1 MKGPIVTSNIC
12 FKGGTAVITGAAGGV
27 GGGLARK
34 AASLGMN
41 LVLADLD
48 AGQLDAFAATLDTEV
63 LTVSTDVTDPIAMEN
78 LAEQAWQR
86 FGRVDLLFNNAGVM
100 SAGLLWEISPENFR
114 RCFSIN
120 VLGIH
125 HGIRAFVPRMLK
137 AGCPS
142 HIVNT
147 ASLGGFVSSPMMA
160 PYNAS
165 KSAAVFLTE
174 ALYVELNMVQA
185 SIGVSVLDPG
195 PVRSGIFNAPFG
207 DGGGN
212 PAVRQFI
219 DGIHHHITGGGGI
232 TPDQSAENTFAG
244 IEAGEFWI
252 LPYREPFDTLLRQR
266 TEGILARR
274 PPRIAATES

>member
-1 MKGPIVTSNIC
+1 MNSELRI
-12 FKGGTAVITGAAGGV
+12 KGGTAVITGAAGGV

-63 LTVSTDVTDPIAMEN
+63 LTVPTDVTDPAAVEA
-78 LAEQAWQR
+78 LAERAWQR
-86 FGRVDLLFNNAGVM
+86 FGRVDLLFNNAGIM

-125 HGIRAFVPRMLK
+125 HGIHAFVPRMLK
-137 AGCPS
+137 AGTPS

-147 ASLGGFVSSPMMA
+147 ASMGGFISSPLMA
-160 PYNAS
+160 PYNAG
-165 KSAAVFLTE
+165 KSAVVFLTE
-174 ALYVELNMVQA
+174 ALYGELKMVQA
-185 SIGVSVLDPG
+185 PIGVSVLDPG
-195 PVRSGIFNAPFG
+195 PVQSGIFNAPYG

-212 PAVRQFI
+212 PTVRQFI
-219 DGIHHHITGGGGI
+219 DGIHHHIAGDGGI
-232 TPDQSAENTFAG
+232 TPDQSAENTFAALQ
-244 IEAGEFWI
+244 AGEFWI
-252 LPYREPFDTLLRQR
+252 LPYREPLDTLLRQR

-274 PPRIAATES
+274 APGAAAE